1 MQSHF
6 CKHKYKDENIV
17 CPVDVANDER
27 LKKRCGRCG
36 LSEEVKDE
44 NPHR

>member
-17 CPVDVANDER
+17 CPVDVANDKR
-27 LKKRCGRCG
+27 LKTRCERCG
-36 LSEEVKDE
+36 LNEEAEEEKG
-44 NPHR
+44 